1 MQKKIGIITFHNS
14 VNYGAVMQTYGLQEF
29 LKNNGYNVEIVDYVN
44 DKIYLELNSTIPI
57 KYSSPK
63 SVLTCIAKR
72 LHRHRKANM
81 FNAFNERNLNLS
93 QKRNVRS
100 DEISEL
106 SSLYDIVI
114 TGSDQVWNLN
124 LTGNDAVYFLNFPD
138 SKTKRVAYAVSVGDI
153 DNVNLSSFLP
163 EIKMFSN
170 ISVREKTLLD
180 LLYSR
185 YNISTALCSDPTI
198 MAGKKNFF
206 SLTSDRVIKNKYVF
220 CFLMESKP
228 GIMEVAHKL
237 ADERGWEVIDNKSSF
252 KFFLHSKPED
262 FLSWIKNSEVVLTD
276 SFHGTVFSVLFGK
289 QFISDKYDGQKKVKS
304 RVRDL
309 LEILGVVDYF
319 CEISLENYFELEK
332 KISTL
337 INYDSINC
345 KLEEFSASSQKWLI
359 KAVEGTANE

>member
-1 MQKKIGIITFHNS
+1 
-14 VNYGAVMQTYGLQEF
+14 
-29 LKNNGYNVEIVDYVN
+29 
-44 DKIYLELNSTIPI
+44 
-57 KYSSPK
+57 
-63 SVLTCIAKR
+63 
-72 LHRHRKANM
+72 
-81 FNAFNERNLNLS
+81 
-93 QKRNVRS
+93 
-100 DEISEL
+100 
-106 SSLYDIVI
+106 
-114 TGSDQVWNLN
+114 
-124 LTGNDAVYFLNFPD
+124 
-138 SKTKRVAYAVSVGDI
+138 
-153 DNVNLSSFLP
+153 
-163 EIKMFSN
+163 MFSN

-198 MAGKKNFF
+198 MAGKNIF
-206 SLTSDRVIKNKYVF
+206 SSITSDRLIKNKYVF